1 MFNLGDHVR
10 VNRNRRVVGVSI
22 AYWHH
27 GIVVAPDEVVDFGG
41 GDFLHKGKTE
51 VRRVTLSTFE
61 GPSQAEVVV
70 HPITWQG
77 LTYSDQL
84 SSEETVDRALWL
96 VDNQPPIYRLGYRNC
111 ESIAIWCATGDYESF
126 QVKRFLLLRTPLSLI
141 VPYALRTKRRL
152 GIFLGAVSI
161 SISLVTAVPYIM
173 DRRFFDHT
181 CRYPGPGKWPPN
193 T

>member
-1 MFNLGDHVR
+1 MC
-10 VNRNRRVVGVSI
+10 
-22 AYWHH
+22 H
-27 GIVVAPDEVVDFGG
+27 G
-41 GDFLHKGKTE
+41 
-51 VRRVTLSTFE
+51 
-61 GPSQAEVVV
+61 
-70 HPITWQG
+70 
-77 LTYSDQL
+77 
-84 SSEETVDRALWL
+84 
-96 VDNQPPIYRLGYRNC
+96 RLREFPG
-111 ESIAIWCATGDYESF
+111 EAIP
-126 QVKRFLLLRTPLSLI
+126 LLRTPLSLI